1 MVSEHTRPKAETGS
15 PLDNLSERDLA
26 LGRKCARF
34 MRIACM
40 SAFLVCLGIALFVAF
55 NVPLETRM
63 PYEGKYGR
71 GGIPMPIAM
80 LPILVT
86 LAGFWWT
93 AKKPDAH
100 IMGRGSSIA
109 MFIFGAVL
117 FVGGIAAQWF
127 FARGILIEG
136 GALAG

>member
-1 MVSEHTRPKAETGS
+1 MVSEHTGSKGDTGS
-15 PLDNLSERDLA
+15 PLDNLSEDDLNF
-26 LGRKCARF
+26 GRKSARF
-34 MRIACM
+34 LRNSCM
-40 SAFLVCLGIALFVAF
+40 IAFLVCLGIALFVAF

-100 IMGRGSSIA
+100 IMGRVSSMMVI
-109 MFIFGAVL
+109 IFGAAL
-117 FVGGIAAQWF
+117 FVGGIIAQGF